1 MRGPESVLVTTGG
14 TIEPIDRVRAVR
26 NFSTGRFGY
35 LIAQAFVDSGYNV
48 TVLCPRDVPALSGY
62 TILEADHNFFT
73 TAQSLQDMILG
84 RERPDII
91 IHAAAVADYR
101 PRHVVDGKISSS
113 REGLTIE
120 LEPTPKILPRLRE
133 TFGNPVFIV
142 GFKLLSG
149 VTRQEL
155 IDAAMKQNVNAHL
168 NMTIGNDSVDLHDGM
183 HPVILVTAEGGAINL
198 VGSREDVSRKLVE
211 FVKKRSRVS
220 WYHTEQA
227 SDLPDVPEKEREKFS
242 RLLRFAQNTN
252 LLFDTSGNISMR
264 YGEFIV
270 VTPRQV
276 DKSVTSVDE
285 AAIALVDHT
294 NRNVFFNGRTKSSI
308 DTAVSDY
315 LYRHFPNI
323 KYLLHFHSQWGKSS
337 NITSFPQ
344 PCGSKEEV
352 DEILKQIGAD
362 QNRKEFAIELLH
374 HGYLIGLPEDGIER
388 LQLEWE
394 KNLEEFTQHLVD
406 IHKEDTLSEMVL
418 KPIFLNSRIIGVFAE
433 YEDGGVIYLSQ
444 ESRGSG
450 VGKKVVDQ
458 LIERQKTILTIDE
471 CDVSNFYRKFGF
483 TGEKDPETGLYRL
496 YPPKI
501 TDSDPIFS
509 RIDDWKV

>member
-1 MRGPESVLVTTGG
+1 MRSLESAIVTTGG
-14 TIEPIDRVRAVR
+14 TKEPIDRVRAIT

-35 LIAQAFVDSGYNV
+35 WIAQALVDSGYDV
-48 TVLCPRDVPALSGY
+48 TVQCHKDVPALFGR
-62 TILEADHNFFT
+62 TIPEVNHEFFT
-73 TAQSLQDMILG
+73 TAQSLQGMLLCK
-84 RERPDII
+84 ERPDII

-101 PRHVVDGKISSS
+101 PRVVVDGKISSS
-113 REGLTIE
+113 QEGLTIE
-120 LEPTPKILPRLRE
+120 LEPTPKILPLLRE
-133 TFGNPVFIV
+133 TYGNPVFIV

-155 IDAAMKQNVNAHL
+155 IAAAIEQNASAHL
-168 NMTIGNDSVDLHDGM
+168 NLTVANDSVDLHDGM
-183 HPVILVTAEGGAINL
+183 HPVILVTAEGGTINL

-220 WYHTEQA
+220 WYHTEQV
-227 SDLPDVPEKEREKFS
+227 SDLPDVPMKEKEKFS
-242 RLLRFAQNTN
+242 RLLQFAQNTK

-276 DKSVTSVDE
+276 DKSKTTVDE
-285 AAIALVDHT
+285 SAIALVDHE
-294 NRNVFFNGRTKSSI
+294 NRNVFFKGGTKSSI
-308 DTAVSDY
+308 DTAVSDS
-315 LYRHFPNI
+315 LYRYFPNI

-337 NITSFPQ
+337 NVTSFPQ

-352 DEILKQIGAD
+352 DEIIKQIGAD
-362 QNRKEFAIELLH
+362 PNRNEFSIELLH
-374 HGYLIGLPEDGIER
+374 HGYLIGLPEDGVER
-388 LQLEWE
+388 LRLEWE

-418 KPIFLNSRIIGVFAE
+418 KPIFLDSRIIGVFAE
-433 YEDGGVIYLSQ
+433 YENKRVIYLSQ

-458 LIERQKTILTIDE
+458 LIERQKPVLTIDE
-471 CDVSNFYRKFGF
+471 CNVLDFYRRFGF
-483 TGEKDPETGLYRL
+483 TGEKDPETGLYTL